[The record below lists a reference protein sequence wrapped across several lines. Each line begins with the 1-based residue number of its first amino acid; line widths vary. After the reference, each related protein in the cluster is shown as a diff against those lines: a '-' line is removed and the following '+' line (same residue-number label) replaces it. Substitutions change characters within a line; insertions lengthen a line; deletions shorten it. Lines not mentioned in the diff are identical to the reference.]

1 MNYYLNKFMTYY
13 EIHRMSIDGH
23 SVSQISK
30 HLGLNWRTVKK
41 YLAMS
46 EQEYETFLIKGS
58 EKKKL
63 LFPYEE
69 FVRSKL
75 ETFRDTPAAQM
86 HDWLKEYHVDF
97 PKVSPKTVFNFMQ
110 WIRTKHNLPNIVE
123 YREFQMVEELP
134 YGKQAQVDFGEYN
147 MRRGTGHRIRVFFFT
162 MILSRSRFKYVW
174 FTDRHF
180 TSELAIVAHEKAF
193 EYIGGVPDEVV
204 YDQDKVF
211 IVSENGGDIILT
223 EGFRS
228 YTRDQSFTLQ
238 FCRKSDP
245 QSKGKIENFVK
256 YVKQNFLYNRAY
268 HNIETLNDE
277 ALGWLGRTANM
288 MPHGITKKEPYLEK
302 TIELAFLNPY
312 YPQTIKPY
320 AATYAVRKDNA
331 ISYKG
336 NFYSVPLGTFKG
348 KSTQV
353 SVSLEGTSLIITT
366 LEDYHELCRHAI
378 PAGKGNKVLNMDH
391 KRDKTEAIQ
400 QMLEQIASL
409 FSEEQKAL
417 EWLQMIKSDKP
428 RYIRDQLL
436 IIRDVIKEKES
447 QHVNRALDYCFEH
460 KICRATDF
468 KSILNLPK
476 QQEAPQAKV
485 VRLNPLSGEA
495 PQSARI
501 QPNKSDIQDYQT
513 LLSNKNKDKQ

>member
-13 EIHRMSIDGH
+13 EIHRMSLEGH

-41 YLAMS
+41 YLSMG

-58 EKKKL
+58 EKRKL
-63 LFPYEE
+63 LSPYED
-69 FVRSKL
+69 FVKSRL

-86 HDWLKEYHVDF
+86 HDWLKEYDVDF
-97 PKVSPKTVFNFMQ
+97 PKVSPKTVFNFIQ
-110 WIRTKHNLPNIVE
+110 WVRTKHNLPNIVE
-123 YREFQMVEELP
+123 YRQFQMIEELP

-147 MRRGTGHRIRVFFFT
+147 MRSGTGHRVKVFFFT

-174 FTDRHF
+174 FTDRYF

-228 YTRDQSFTLQ
+228 YTRDQSFTLH
-238 FCRKSDP
+238 FCRKADP
-245 QSKGKIENFVK
+245 QSKGKVENVVK
-256 YVKQNFLYNRAY
+256 YVKQNFLYNRTY

-277 ALGWLGRTANM
+277 VLGWMGRTANM
-288 MPHGITKKEPYLEK
+288 MPHGITKKEPLREK
-302 TIELAFLNPY
+302 TIEQAFL
-312 YPQTIKPY
+312 KPY
-320 AATYAVRKDNA
+320 VPLAIRPSPAAYAVRKDNT

-336 NFYSVPLGTFKG
+336 NFYSLPLGSFKG
-348 KSTQV
+348 KSTQAGV
-353 SVSLEGTSLIITT
+353 HVEDTLLIITDP
-366 LEDYHELCRHAI
+366 EDDKEICRHRI
-378 PAGKGNKVLNMDH
+378 PAGKGNKVLNTDH
-391 KRDKTEAIQ
+391 KRDRSEAIKE
-400 QMLEQIASL
+400 MLEQVAAHFL
-409 FSEEQKAL
+409 DREKAL
-417 EWLQMIKSDKP
+417 QWLRTIRLDKP

-436 IIRDVIKEKES
+436 IIGNAIKEKEPR
-447 QHVNRALDYCFEH
+447 QVDRALDYCMEH
-460 KICRATDF
+460 SIFRATDF
-468 KSILNLPK
+468 RSILNLPS
-476 QQEAPQAKV
+476 QQEAPQENV

-495 PQSARI
+495 PGNARI
-501 QPNKSDIQDYQT
+501 KPDKSDIRDYQE
-513 LLSNKNKDKQ
+513 LLSNKKTKK

>member
-1 MNYYLNKFMTYY
+1 MTYY
-13 EIHRMSIDGH
+13 EIHRMSLQGH
-23 SVSQISK
+23 SVSQISN

-41 YLAMS
+41 YLSMA
-46 EQEYETFLIKGS
+46 EQEYEAFLIKGS

-63 LFPYEE
+63 LSRYED
-69 FVRSKL
+69 FVKSRL
-75 ETFRDTPAAQM
+75 EAFRDTPAAQM
-86 HDWLKEYHVDF
+86 HDWLKEYDVDF
-97 PKVSPKTVFNFMQ
+97 PKVSPKTVFNFIQ
-110 WIRTKHNLPNIVE
+110 WVRSKHNLPNNVE
-123 YREFQMVEELP
+123 YRQFQMIEELP

-147 MRRGTGHRIRVFFFT
+147 MRSGTGHRVKVFFFT

-174 FTDRHF
+174 FTDRYF
-180 TSELAIVAHEKAF
+180 TSELAIAAHEKAF

-228 YTRDQSFTLQ
+228 YTRDQSFTLH
-238 FCRKSDP
+238 FCRKADP
-245 QSKGKIENFVK
+245 QSKGKVENVVK
-256 YVKQNFLYNRAY
+256 YIKQNFLYNRTY

-277 ALGWLGRTANM
+277 VLGWLGRTANM
-288 MPHGITKKEPYLEK
+288 MPHGITKKEPHLEK
-302 TIELAFLNPY
+302 TIELAFLKPY
-312 YPQTIKPY
+312 YPQAIKPF

-336 NFYSVPLGTFKG
+336 NFYSLPLGTFKG

-353 SVSLEGTSLIITT
+353 SVSLEGAFLIITA

-378 PAGKGNKVLNMDH
+378 PAGKGNKVLNADH
-391 KRDKTEAIQ
+391 KRDKTEVIQ

-409 FSEEQKAL
+409 FSDQQKAL
-417 EWLQMIKSDKP
+417 QWLQMIKSDKP

-436 IIRDVIKEKES
+436 IIRDSIKEKEP
-447 QHVNRALDYCFEH
+447 QHVSRALDYCFEH
-460 KICRATDF
+460 NICRATDF

>member
-1 MNYYLNKFMTYY
+1 MTYY
-13 EIHRMSIDGH
+13 EIHRMSLEGH

-30 HLGLNWRTVKK
+30 HLGLDWRTVKK
-41 YLAMS
+41 YLSMG

-58 EKKKL
+58 EKRKL
-63 LFPYEE
+63 LSPYED
-69 FVRSKL
+69 FVKSRL

-86 HDWLKEYHVDF
+86 HDWLKEYDVDF
-97 PKVSPKTVFNFMQ
+97 PKVSPKTVFNFIQ
-110 WIRTKHNLPNIVE
+110 WVRTKHNLPNIVE
-123 YREFQMVEELP
+123 YRQFQMIEELP

-147 MRRGTGHRIRVFFFT
+147 MRSGTGHRVKVFFFT

-174 FTDRHF
+174 FTDRYF

-228 YTRDQSFTLQ
+228 YTRDQSFTLH
-238 FCRKSDP
+238 FCRKADP
-245 QSKGKIENFVK
+245 QSKGKVENVVK
-256 YVKQNFLYNRAY
+256 YVKQNFLYNRTY

-277 ALGWLGRTANM
+277 VLGWLGRTANM
-288 MPHGITKKEPYLEK
+288 MPHGITKKEPHLEK
-302 TIELAFLNPY
+302 TIELAFLKPY
-312 YPQTIKPY
+312 YPQKIKPS

-336 NFYSVPLGTFKG
+336 NFYSLPLGTFKG
-348 KSTQV
+348 KSTRV
-353 SVSLEGTSLIITT
+353 SVFLEGAFLIITT

-378 PAGKGNKVLNMDH
+378 PAGNGNKVLNADH

-409 FSEEQKAL
+409 FSDQQKAL
-417 EWLQMIKSDKP
+417 QWLQMIKSDKP

-436 IIRDVIKEKES
+436 IIRDAIKEKES
-447 QHVNRALDYCFEH
+447 QHVSRALDYCFEH
-460 KICRATDF
+460 NICRATDF